1 MDFNS
6 DDKDRILKGLESYL
20 KVCDFFKESKD
31 KSYSDE
37 DREYFRVESNE
48 LRELIDRISS

>member
-20 KVCDFFKESKD
+20 FECI
-31 KSYSDE
+31 E
-37 DREYFRVESNE
+37 DSQEDTHTEEEREYFRVEANE
-48 LRELIDRISS
+48 VEELIKRISP

>member
-20 KVCDFFKESKD
+20 KVCDFLKESKD

-37 DREYFRVESNE
+37 DREYFKVESNE